1 MFYII
6 LKKKKNYLYSY
17 NLILVNSCKRFL
29 KKLGVISF
37 NKKIQK
43 FIFLIDLF
51 QFFYLLKNGVY
62 LSIDFKIILMKLV
75 NSFKM

>member
-6 LKKKKNYLYSY
+6 LKKNKNYLYSY
-17 NLILVNSCKRFL
+17 NLILVNSQKRFL

-37 NKKIQK
+37 NKKLQK

-51 QFFYLLKNGVY
+51 HFFYLLKNGVY
-62 LSIDFKIILMKLV
+62 ISIQFKIILNKLI
-75 NSFKM
+75 NSFKI